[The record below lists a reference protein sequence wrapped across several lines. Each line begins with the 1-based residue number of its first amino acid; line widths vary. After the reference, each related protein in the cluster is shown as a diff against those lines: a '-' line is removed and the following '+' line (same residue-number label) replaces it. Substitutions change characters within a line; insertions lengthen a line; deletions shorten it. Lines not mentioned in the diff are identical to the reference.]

1 MAQRLAP
8 SRAKGRIGEDPSKE
22 RTVNTIFDDVATA
35 FASITTW
42 DDIAAGL
49 ACVTFCAASAS
60 LFVMMFVGAY

>member
-1 MAQRLAP
+1 M
-8 SRAKGRIGEDPSKE
+8 
-22 RTVNTIFDDVATA
+22 NTIFDDVATA